1 VSKKTVTV
9 RWLERLFLASGII
22 LLGIYGSAVL
32 AGKLSSRAAL
42 ADFELAQAAV
52 HRPSTSSVSKRA
64 APGTDFTGWDS
75 KRVQAYLKSLTV
87 SKKPAIGILRI
98 HRLGIEVPVFEGTDS
113 LTLNRGVGHI
123 SGTAAPGGGGNSG
136 IAGHRDGFFRGL
148 KDVALGDTVELVSAA
163 GTVRYQVRETRIV
176 PPSDTSVLSDRGA
189 PTLTLVTCFPF
200 YLLGN
205 AKERFIVWATQTDT
219 LGPAGSGSAESQQL
233 TSNKK
238 QGEE

>member
-1 VSKKTVTV
+1 M
-9 RWLERLFLASGII
+9 
-22 LLGIYGSAVL
+22 LGIYGSTVL
-32 AGKLSSRAAL
+32 GGKISSRAAL
-42 ADFELAQAAV
+42 ADFEAAQAAG
-52 HRPSTSSVSKRA
+52 RPPSTPSISERA
-64 APGTDFTGWDS
+64 TSETDFSHWDTR
-75 KRVQAYLKSLTV
+75 RVQAYLKSLTV
-87 SKKPAIGILRI
+87 SKKSAIGILRI

-123 SGTAAPGGGGNSG
+123 RGTAIPGGNGNSG

-148 KDVALGDTVELVSAA
+148 KDVALGDRVELVSAA
-163 GTVRYQVRETRIV
+163 GTKRAIQVRETRIV
-176 PPSDTSVLSDRGA
+176 PPSDTSVLADRGA
-189 PTLTLVTCFPF
+189 RTLTLVTCFPF

-219 LGPAGSGSAESQQL
+219 LGPADSGSAESQQL